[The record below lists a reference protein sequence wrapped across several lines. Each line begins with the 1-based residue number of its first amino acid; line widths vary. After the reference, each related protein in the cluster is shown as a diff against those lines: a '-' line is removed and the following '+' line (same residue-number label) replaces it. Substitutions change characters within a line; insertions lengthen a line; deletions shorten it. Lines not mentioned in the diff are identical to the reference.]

1 MIIIKSASEIDK
13 MRVSG
18 AITAELMAAVGGMIA
33 PGVTT
38 AELDRAAE
46 AFIRGCGAR
55 SAFKGYRGYPASICV
70 SVNEEVVHG
79 IPGRRRL
86 AAGDIVS
93 LDVGVEYGGYFA
105 DMARTFA
112 AGGAASENGRLLD
125 AARFAVED
133 AIGKAVAGGWLHDL
147 SHAIEGRAA
156 ANGFSVVRDYVGHGI
171 GSRLHEDPQIPNYG
185 TPGTGPRLKAGMTFA
200 VEAMLNAG
208 THAVRVL
215 SDGWTV
221 VTMDGRPSAHWE
233 DTIAITD
240 DGPEVLT
247 CLKKKRR

>member
-93 LDVGVEYGGYFA
+93 LDVGVEYDGYFA

-112 AGGAASENGRLLD
+112 AGG
-125 AARFAVED
+125 
-133 AIGKAVAGGWLHDL
+133 
-147 SHAIEGRAA
+147 
-156 ANGFSVVRDYVGHGI
+156 
-171 GSRLHEDPQIPNYG
+171 
-185 TPGTGPRLKAGMTFA
+185 GPRRTGAFWMRRGSPWRT
-200 VEAMLNAG
+200 
-208 THAVRVL
+208 R
-215 SDGWTV
+215 S
-221 VTMDGRPSAHWE
+221 GRPSPG
-233 DTIAITD
+233 
-240 DGPEVLT
+240 DGSTTSRTPSRAAPPRT
-247 CLKKKRR
+247 ASRW